1 MKRKKIAYITGTRA
15 DFGLMTSLLHA
26 IDNSSKLEL
35 SLYATGMHLMPQ
47 FGNTIQEVRKE
58 FKNVKRIDAVFQTN
72 SRESTV
78 FFASDLLKQ
87 LTQLFIRDLPDFAL
101 ILGDRVEM
109 ITVALACLYFGIPVG
124 HVHGGERTGTVDEI
138 ARHAITKLSHLHFV
152 ATKDAYRRVIKLG
165 EEPWRVHIVGAPSLD
180 AIFKSQISSSEKV
193 HSLLGLGQQEKIL
206 LVTLH
211 PISEDIKNSN
221 KQMEEV
227 IKAVKTFNLPTV
239 VIYPNSD
246 PGSKEMIAV
255 IEKEKNNPLFRTF
268 PHIEYATFLGLQKIA
283 AVWIGN
289 SSAGIIESP
298 SSNIPVVNV
307 GPRQRG
313 RLRAEN
319 ISDVGY
325 NQKEIEGAIRQ
336 ALDFSDRKELIH
348 SKNPWGD
355 GKAGERIIQILEKL
369 PLNKKLL
376 EKQIAY

>member
-15 DFGLMTSLLHA
+15 DFGVMTSLLHA

-101 ILGDRVEM
+101 VLGDRVEM
-109 ITVALACLYFGIPVG
+109 ITVALACIYFGIPVG

-180 AIFKSQISSSEKV
+180 AIFKLQISSSEKI
-193 HSLLGLGQQEKIL
+193 HNFLGLGQQEKIL

-211 PISEDIKNSN
+211 PISEDIKKSN

-239 VIYPNSD
+239 IIYPNSD

-255 IEKEKNNPLFRTF
+255 IEKEKNNSLFHIF
-268 PHIEYATFLGLQKIA
+268 PHIEYETFLGLQKIA

-298 SSNIPVVNV
+298 SSNTPVVNV

-319 ISDVGY
+319 IRDVGY

-336 ALDFSDRKELIH
+336 ALDLSDRKELIRV
-348 SKNPWGD
+348 KNPWGD
-355 GKAGERIIQILEKL
+355 GKAGERIMQILEKL

-376 EKQIAY
+376 EKQIIY